1 MFDVAKDAGVLPSD
15 IAKHLGVHRVTVSSW
30 FNGHNEPH
38 RYLKDKVEK
47 LLDAIDTA
55 VETGE
60 LPVPRDIRARERGKY
75 VDRVISR
82 YLREDAV
89 NVNND
94 SEA

>member
-1 MFDVAKDAGVLPSD
+1 MFDVAKDAGILPND

-47 LLDAIDTA
+47 LLDAIDAA

-60 LPVPRDIRARERGKY
+60 LPVPRDIKARERGSY
-75 VDRVISR
+75 VDRVITKH
-82 YLREDAV
+82 LGEEAV
-89 NVNND
+89 TVD
-94 SEA
+94 KQAGA

>member
-1 MFDVAKDAGVLPSD
+1 MFDVAKDAGILPND

-47 LLDAIDTA
+47 LLDAIDAA

-60 LPVPRDIRARERGKY
+60 LPVPRDIRARERGGY
-75 VDRVISR
+75 VDRVIAKH
-82 YLREDAV
+82 LGEDTAT
-89 NVNND
+89 VNND
-94 SEA
+94 PEV

>member
-47 LLDAIDTA
+47 LLDAIDAA
-55 VETGE
+55 VEIGE
-60 LPVPRDIRARERGKY
+60 LPAPRDIRPRERSGY
-75 VDRVISR
+75 VDRIIARHLGVD
-82 YLREDAV
+82 EAA
-89 NVNND
+89 D
-94 SEA
+94 SNTD